1 MKPVKQYLLSR
12 SNLIIL
18 SVYKY
23 AKMTKRMFSKR
34 KIEYV
39 LCMVVKFGINS
50 TRHCQ
55 ECLKL

>member
-12 SNLIIL
+12 SNLINL

-39 LCMVVKFGINS
+39 LCMAVKFGINS

-55 ECLKL
+55 EC